1 MSQNFNNKILSAQ
14 IITVFFT
21 ICTTVASCICPVVQ
35 CFMGFNSLVKCYY
48 IYLCAS
54 VRPIRID
61 INYYNYNCKQYGNFV
76 VYYNVC
82 IKISASYH
90 LVYIQHVN
98 TLFKQIICTYVY
110 QIRVFFIHMVHGKL
124 YSLLLN
130 LSCYPCT
137 YTANVSFSYAIFYY
151 SYI

>member
-1 MSQNFNNKILSAQ
+1 MLQNIICANNNRVLYNIYNSCFVHMSSY
-14 IITVFFT
+14 TVF
-21 ICTTVASCICPVVQ
+21 
-35 CFMGFNSLVKCYY
+35 MGINSLVKCYY